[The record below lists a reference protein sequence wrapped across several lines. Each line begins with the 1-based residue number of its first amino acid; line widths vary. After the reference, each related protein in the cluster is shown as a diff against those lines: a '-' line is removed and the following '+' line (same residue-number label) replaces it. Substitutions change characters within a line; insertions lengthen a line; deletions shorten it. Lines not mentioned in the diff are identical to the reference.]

1 MSHKIV
7 LEIPDEII
15 EGIDAFKDSA
25 NLPDE
30 ETAIFRLLKY
40 ALSMPPYFK
49 NFNWEMAEKEA
60 DEDIIEDRMKS
71 FSSADELLTDLKA

>member
-1 MSHKIV
+1 MSRKIV

-15 EGIDAFKDSA
+15 EGIDAFKDST

-49 NFNWEMAEKEA
+49 NFDWEIAEKEA
-60 DEDIIEDRMKS
+60 DEDILEGRIKA
-71 FSSADELLTDLKA
+71 FSSVNELLTDLKA